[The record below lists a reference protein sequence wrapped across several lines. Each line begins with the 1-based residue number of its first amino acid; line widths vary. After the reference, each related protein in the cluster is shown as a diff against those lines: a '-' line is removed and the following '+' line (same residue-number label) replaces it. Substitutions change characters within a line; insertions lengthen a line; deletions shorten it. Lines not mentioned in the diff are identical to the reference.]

1 MTKATN
7 TPTTKPFPN
16 VGLLLGPA
24 EPPLND
30 RCYTLRVGAVNV
42 LVDPTNKGKPG
53 DLVVLWPKKKAPV
66 VVRRLARVAPFA
78 GDADGPAPMADRYYF
93 ADPETDVM
101 FDVAV
106 NKTASIHKVVGTL

>member
-30 RCYTLRVGAVNV
+30 RCYT
-42 LVDPTNKGKPG
+42 
-53 DLVVLWPKKKAPV
+53 
-66 VVRRLARVAPFA
+66 
-78 GDADGPAPMADRYYF
+78 YF
-93 ADPETDVM
+93 DTP
-101 FDVAV
+101 
-106 NKTASIHKVVGTL
+106 